1 MPMTAP
7 RVDRNKVLDF
17 QEIRSNGTIT
27 LRKRTLEYIDAKP
40 GDWVAIFPGQAPGTI
55 VIKVMDSKE
64 FQPDIKD

>member
-1 MPMTAP
+1 MTAP

-27 LRKRTLEYIDAKP
+27 LRKRTQEFIGAKA
-40 GDWVAIFPGQAPGTI
+40 GDWVAIFPGQTPGTI

-64 FQPDIKD
+64 FTPDVKD